1 MRGGEVHELVP
12 NPASEGTGSRHPP
25 LRYICARCGE
35 PYQVRSSAPSC
46 RIRLLEQME
55 RLEAPFDNLP
65 PAARRAALAELLRR
79 RLGWP
84 RPFRDAMLD
93 QLERWR
99 AWKARQATDP
109 ARG

>member
-1 MRGGEVHELVP
+1 MRGGEVHQLVLHR
-12 NPASEGTGSRHPP
+12 GSQRQEPRHRP
-25 LRYICARCGE
+25 LKYICARCGE
-35 PYQVRSSAPSC
+35 PYQVRTSAPSC

-55 RLEAPFDNLP
+55 QLEAPFASLA
-65 PAARRAALAELLRR
+65 PAARRAALEELVRR
-79 RLGWP
+79 RLKWP

-99 AWKARQATDP
+99 AWKAGLATDP